1 MNARL
6 DANTLQAD
14 PALSHISEQWDK
26 DILRQLTDYIAIPA
40 KSPGFDGDWEKH
52 GFIDTVVRNAASW
65 VEAQKVA
72 GLKLEVATLRNALQT
87 LDRTVSGQGDQAKVL
102 ADAIAKFGIDPE
114 KANPLDC

>member
-1 MNARL
+1 MAAGRAVTLGASCALGRKPIRRPAVNARL

-40 KSPGFDGDWEKH
+40 KSPGFDGDWEKN

-72 GLKLEVATLRNALQT
+72 GLKLEVVRAPG
-87 LDRTVSGQGDQAKVL
+87 RTPG
-102 ADAIAKFGIDPE
+102 
-114 KANPLDC
+114 PLT